1 MKTYITDRSKGY
13 YTPYQQDMD
22 DIAFRKNNRMSAT
35 AKVVFI
41 LIWFIL
47 LAIFW

>member
-1 MKTYITDRSKGY
+1 MW

-22 DIAFRKNNRMSAT
+22 DIERRKANRMSSV
-35 AKVVFI
+35 AKLTFI
-41 LIWFIL
+41 LVWFIL